1 MTDDQEMGRWIVT
14 DEVAGGSSGCCDGA
28 VMLLQ
33 KGRYQSDDG
42 RSAHDACRL
51 VWREGGELHAR
62 VPLHSELP
70 AIDALFAVARSRGW
84 R

>member
-51 VWREGGELHAR
+51 VWR
-62 VPLHSELP
+62 
-70 AIDALFAVARSRGW
+70 
-84 R
+84 

>member
-1 MTDDQEMGRWIVT
+1 MADDQEQRRWIVT
-14 DEVAGGSSGCCDGA
+14 DEIINDLPGCEDGA
-28 VMLLQ
+28 VMILQ
-33 KGRYQSDDG
+33 KGRWEFDDG
-42 RSAHDACRL
+42 RPGHDAFRL

-62 VPLHSELP
+62 VPLRSELP